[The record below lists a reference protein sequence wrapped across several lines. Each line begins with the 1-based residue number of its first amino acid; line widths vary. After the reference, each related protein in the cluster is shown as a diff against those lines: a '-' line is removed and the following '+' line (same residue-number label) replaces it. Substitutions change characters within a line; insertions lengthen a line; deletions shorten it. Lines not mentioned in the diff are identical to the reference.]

1 MADIQHPSFIVPF
14 HPPSFRERVLHEF
27 RSPQNV
33 QYVTNAAQRFKLP
46 VGNDLAGRMYRF
58 STTYGQGGVM
68 VDSDPLA
75 QRGTSARGANLW
87 AELKRMN
94 IMPGE
99 VTEHDESTFSSIVR
113 APEDF
118 LVVAAGG
125 RAGAFSAFIP
135 GWSGKRNSESVSK
148 EIRLP

>member
-1 MADIQHPSFIVPF
+1 MEVIARDGWSKEDIRQFCFAHT
-14 HPPSFRERVLHEF
+14 
-27 RSPQNV
+27 Q
-33 QYVTNAAQRFKLP
+33 
-46 VGNDLAGRMYRF
+46 
-58 STTYGQGGVM
+58 
-68 VDSDPLA
+68 
-75 QRGTSARGANLW
+75 TSA

-99 VTEHDESTFSSIVR
+99 VTVHDESTFSSIVR